1 MDSERTLKLNGR
13 SVNYVDQGHGE
24 PLLLVHGFP
33 LDHSMW
39 QRQIDFFQSEYRVI
53 CPDLP
58 GFGASEPIYEPMNSS
73 GEPVG
78 DTQSTRDRLT
88 TNRKATGAAGKS
100 LSMESLADWLVAFL
114 DAIACVEP
122 VNYCGLSMGGYI
134 GWQFWRRHPSR
145 LKSMIAANTRAS
157 KDDELVRRA
166 RHMAAAQVR
175 VSGAQSVADAMIEK
189 LFYLAGDQD
198 PLEIEYIAKVHQT
211 IFTTDPGVIS
221 AGQIGMSQRVDAT
234 GWLSE
239 IAIPMLFIGGEF
251 DSITPP
257 AEMQSNATAANNAPF
272 ETIPAAGHLTPLEQP
287 DAFNLSVGQFLENLT

>member
-1 MDSERTLKLNGR
+1 MDSLRTLKLNGR

-39 QRQIDFFQSEYRVI
+39 QRQIDFFQSNFRVI

-58 GFGASEPIYEPMNSS
+58 GFGASEPMS
-73 GEPVG
+73 GFGELTAGVKSAG
-78 DTQSTRDRLT
+78 DSE
-88 TNRKATGAAGKS
+88 S

-114 DAIACVEP
+114 NAIACVEP

-211 IFTTDPGVIS
+211 IFKTDPGVIS

-287 DAFNLSVGQFLENLT
+287 DAFNLSVGQFLENLK

>member
-1 MDSERTLKLNGR
+1 
-13 SVNYVDQGHGE
+13 
-24 PLLLVHGFP
+24 
-33 LDHSMW
+33 
-39 QRQIDFFQSEYRVI
+39 
-53 CPDLP
+53 
-58 GFGASEPIYEPMNSS
+58 
-73 GEPVG
+73 
-78 DTQSTRDRLT
+78 
-88 TNRKATGAAGKS
+88 
-100 LSMESLADWLVAFL
+100 MESLADWLVAFL
-114 DAIACVEP
+114 NAIACVEP

-134 GWQFWRRHPSR
+134 GWQFWRRHPVR
-145 LKSMIAANTRAS
+145 LKSMIAANTRAAN
-157 KDDELVRRA
+157 DDELVRRA

-287 DAFNLSVGQFLENLT
+287 DAFNLSVGQFLENLK

>member
-1 MDSERTLKLNGR
+1 MDSIKTLKLNGR
-13 SVNYVDQGHGE
+13 TVNYVDQGHGE
-24 PLLLVHGFP
+24 PLLLIHGFP

-39 QRQIDFFQSEYRVI
+39 LRQIDFFQSDYRVI

-58 GFGASEPIYEPMNSS
+58 GFGASEPMS
-73 GEPVG
+73 GFGELTAGVKSVG
-78 DTQSTRDRLT
+78 DPE
-88 TNRKATGAAGKS
+88 S
-100 LSMESLADWLVAFL
+100 LSMESLADWLIAFL
-114 DAIACVEP
+114 DAITCVQP

-134 GWQFWRRHPSR
+134 GWQFWRRHPDR
-145 LKSMIAANTRAS
+145 LKSIIAANTRAA

-175 VSGAQSVADAMIEK
+175 VSGAQPVADAMIEK
-189 LFYLAGDQD
+189 LFYLAEDQN
-198 PLEIEYIAKVHQT
+198 PLEIEYLTRVHQT
-211 IFTTDPGVIS
+211 ILTTDPGVIS
-221 AGQIGMSQRVDAT
+221 SGQIGMSQRVDAT
-234 GWLSE
+234 DWLSE

-287 DAFNLSVGQFLENLT
+287 EAFNVAVGKFLESLT

>member
-1 MDSERTLKLNGR
+1 MDSAKLLELNGR

-39 QRQIDFFQSEYRVI
+39 QRQIDFFKSNYRVI

-58 GFGASEPIYEPMNSS
+58 GFGASEPMSGS
-73 GEPVG
+73 GELVG
-78 DTQSTRDRLT
+78 DNQSTRDSLT
-88 TNRKATGAAGKS
+88 TSRKTTVSAGKS
-100 LSMESLADWLVAFL
+100 LSMESLADWLAIFL
-114 DAIACVEP
+114 DAIACVQP

-134 GWQFWRRHPSR
+134 GWQFWRRQSAR
-145 LKSMIAANTRAS
+145 LKSMIAVNTRAA

-166 RHMAAAQVR
+166 RHMAATQVR
-175 VSGAQSVADAMIEK
+175 VSGAQPVADAMVEK
-189 LFYLAGDQD
+189 LFYLAEDKN
-198 PLEIEYIAKVHQT
+198 PLEIEYIARVHQT
-211 IFTTDPGVIS
+211 ILTTDPSVIS

-239 IAIPMLFIGGEF
+239 IEIPMLFIGGEF

-257 AEMQSNATAANNAPF
+257 AEMQANANAANNAPF

-287 DAFNLSVGQFLENLT
+287 KAFNLSVGQFLENLT

>member
-1 MDSERTLKLNGR
+1 MDSLRTLKLNGR

-39 QRQIDFFQSEYRVI
+39 QRQIDFFQSNFRVI

-58 GFGASEPIYEPMNSS
+58 GFGASEPMS
-73 GEPVG
+73 GFGELTAGVKSAG
-78 DTQSTRDRLT
+78 DSE
-88 TNRKATGAAGKS
+88 S

-114 DAIACVEP
+114 NAIACVEP

-257 AEMQSNATAANNAPF
+257 AEMQSNAAAANNAPF

>member
-1 MDSERTLKLNGR
+1 MDSIKTLKLNGR
-13 SVNYVDQGHGE
+13 TVNYVDQGHGE
-24 PLLLVHGFP
+24 PLLLIHGFP

-39 QRQIDFFQSEYRVI
+39 QRQIDFFQSDYRVI

-58 GFGASEPIYEPMNSS
+58 GFGASKPMSGS
-73 GEPVG
+73 GE
-78 DTQSTRDRLT
+78 R
-88 TNRKATGAAGKS
+88 AAGGKSAGDSES

-114 DAIACVEP
+114 DTIACAQP
-122 VNYCGLSMGGYI
+122 ANYCGLSMGGYI
-134 GWQFWRRHPSR
+134 GWQFWRRHPDR
-145 LKSMIAANTRAS
+145 LKSMIAANTRAAN
-157 KDDELVRRA
+157 DDELVRRA

-175 VSGAQSVADAMIEK
+175 VSGAQPVADAMVEK
-189 LFYLAGDQD
+189 LFYLADDQN
-198 PLEIEYIAKVHQT
+198 PLEIEYIARVHQT
-211 IFTTDPGVIS
+211 ILTTDPGVIS

-234 GWLSE
+234 DWLSE

-287 DAFNLSVGQFLENLT
+287 SAFNLLVRQFLENLA

>member
-1 MDSERTLKLNGR
+1 MDSLRTLKLNGR
-13 SVNYVDQGHGE
+13 SVNYVDQGYGE

-39 QRQIDFFQSEYRVI
+39 QRQIDFFQSNFRVI

-58 GFGASEPIYEPMNSS
+58 GFGASEPMS
-73 GEPVG
+73 GFGELTAGVKSAG
-78 DTQSTRDRLT
+78 DSE
-88 TNRKATGAAGKS
+88 S

-114 DAIACVEP
+114 NAIACVEP

-211 IFTTDPGVIS
+211 IFKTDPGVIS

-257 AEMQSNATAANNAPF
+257 AEMQSNATAANNAPL

-287 DAFNLSVGQFLENLT
+287 CLLYTSPSPRD

>member
-1 MDSERTLKLNGR
+1 MDSLRTLKLNGR

-39 QRQIDFFQSEYRVI
+39 QRQIDFFQSNFRVI

-58 GFGASEPIYEPMNSS
+58 GFGASKPMS
-73 GEPVG
+73 GFGELIAGVKSAG
-78 DTQSTRDRLT
+78 DSE
-88 TNRKATGAAGKS
+88 S

-114 DAIACVEP
+114 NAIACVEP

-287 DAFNLSVGQFLENLT
+287 DAFNLSVGQFLENLK

>member
-1 MDSERTLKLNGR
+1 MDSLRTLKLNGR

-39 QRQIDFFQSEYRVI
+39 QRQIDFFQSNFRVI

-58 GFGASEPIYEPMNSS
+58 GFGASEPMS
-73 GEPVG
+73 GFGE
-78 DTQSTRDRLT
+78 LT
-88 TNRKATGAAGKS
+88 AGVKSASDSES

-114 DAIACVEP
+114 DAIVCVDP

-145 LKSMIAANTRAS
+145 LKSMIAANTRAAN
-157 KDDELVRRA
+157 DDELVRRA

-257 AEMQSNATAANNAPF
+257 AEMQSNAIAANNAPL

-287 DAFNLSVGQFLENLT
+287 DAFNKCVGQFLGNLK

>member
-1 MDSERTLKLNGR
+1 MDSLRTLKLNGR

-24 PLLLVHGFP
+24 PLLLIHGFP

-39 QRQIDFFQSEYRVI
+39 LRQIDFFQSNFRVI

-58 GFGASEPIYEPMNSS
+58 GFGASEPMS
-73 GEPVG
+73 GFGELTAGVKSAG
-78 DTQSTRDRLT
+78 DSE
-88 TNRKATGAAGKS
+88 S

-114 DAIACVEP
+114 NAIACVEP

-157 KDDELVRRA
+157 KDDELLRRA

-211 IFTTDPGVIS
+211 IFTTDPGVVS

>member
-1 MDSERTLKLNGR
+1 MDSLRTLKLNGR

-39 QRQIDFFQSEYRVI
+39 QRQIDFFQSNFRVI

-58 GFGASEPIYEPMNSS
+58 GFGASEPMS
-73 GEPVG
+73 GFGELTAGVKSAG
-78 DTQSTRDRLT
+78 DSE
-88 TNRKATGAAGKS
+88 S

-114 DAIACVEP
+114 NAIACVEP

-145 LKSMIAANTRAS
+145 LKSMIAANTRAA

>member
-1 MDSERTLKLNGR
+1 MDSLRTLKLNGR

-39 QRQIDFFQSEYRVI
+39 QRQIDFFQSNFRVI

-58 GFGASEPIYEPMNSS
+58 GFGASEPMS
-73 GEPVG
+73 GFGELTAGVKSAG
-78 DTQSTRDRLT
+78 DSE
-88 TNRKATGAAGKS
+88 S

-114 DAIACVEP
+114 NAIACVEP

-287 DAFNLSVGQFLENLT
+287 DAFNLSVGQFLENLK

>member
-1 MDSERTLKLNGR
+1 MDSLRTLKLNGR

-39 QRQIDFFQSEYRVI
+39 QRQIDFFQSNFRVI

-58 GFGASEPIYEPMNSS
+58 GFGASEPMS
-73 GEPVG
+73 GFGELTAGVKSAG
-78 DTQSTRDRLT
+78 DSE
-88 TNRKATGAAGKS
+88 S

-114 DAIACVEP
+114 NAIACVEP

-145 LKSMIAANTRAS
+145 LKSMIAANTRAAN
-157 KDDELVRRA
+157 DDELVRRA

-175 VSGAQSVADAMIEK
+175 VSGAQPVADAMIKK

-287 DAFNLSVGQFLENLT
+287 DAFNLSVGQFLENLK

>member
-1 MDSERTLKLNGR
+1 MDSLRTLKLNGR

-39 QRQIDFFQSEYRVI
+39 QRQIDFFQSNFRVI

-58 GFGASEPIYEPMNSS
+58 GFGASEPMS
-73 GEPVG
+73 GFGELTAGVKSAG
-78 DTQSTRDRLT
+78 DSE
-88 TNRKATGAAGKS
+88 S

-114 DAIACVEP
+114 NAIACVEP

-145 LKSMIAANTRAS
+145 LKSMIAANTRAAN
-157 KDDELVRRA
+157 DDELVRRA

-251 DSITPP
+251 DPITPP

>member
-1 MDSERTLKLNGR
+1 MDSASTLKLNGR
-13 SVNYVDQGHGE
+13 AVNYIDQGQGA

-39 QRQIDFFQSEYRVI
+39 QRQVDFFQSNYRVI

-58 GFGASEPIYEPMNSS
+58 GFGASEPMIEPNNGS

-78 DTQSTRDRLT
+78 DTKSTRDSLT
-88 TNRKATGAAGKS
+88 TIPKATVSADKS
-100 LSMESLADWLVAFL
+100 ISMESRAEWLADFL
-114 DAIACVEP
+114 ESIACVQP
-122 VNYCGLSMGGYI
+122 VNYCGLSMGGCI
-134 GWQFWRRHPSR
+134 GWQFWRRHLDR
-145 LKSMIAANTRAS
+145 LKLMIAANTRSA

-175 VSGAQSVADAMIEK
+175 VSGAQSVADAMVEK
-189 LFYLAGDQD
+189 LFYVASDQN
-198 PLEIEYIAKVHQT
+198 PLELEYIAGVHKT
-211 IFTTDPGVIS
+211 ILTTDPDTIS
-221 AGQIGMSQRVDAT
+221 GGQIGMSQRVDAT

-251 DSITPP
+251 DTITPP
-257 AEMQSNATAANNAPF
+257 AEMQVNATAANNAGY

-287 DAFNLSVGQFLENLT
+287 DAFNLTVNQFLENLT

>member
-1 MDSERTLKLNGR
+1 MDSIKTLKLNGR
-13 SVNYVDQGHGE
+13 TVNYVDQGHGE
-24 PLLLVHGFP
+24 PLLLIHGFP

-39 QRQIDFFQSEYRVI
+39 LRQIDFFQSDYRVI

-58 GFGASEPIYEPMNSS
+58 GFGASEPMS
-73 GEPVG
+73 GFGELTAGVKSVG
-78 DTQSTRDRLT
+78 DPE
-88 TNRKATGAAGKS
+88 S
-100 LSMESLADWLVAFL
+100 LSMESLADWLIAFL
-114 DAIACVEP
+114 DAITCVQP

-134 GWQFWRRHPSR
+134 GWQFWRRHPDR
-145 LKSMIAANTRAS
+145 LKSIIAANTRAA

-175 VSGAQSVADAMIEK
+175 VSGAQPVADAMIEK
-189 LFYLAGDQD
+189 LFYLAEDQN
-198 PLEIEYIAKVHQT
+198 PLEIEYLTRVHQT
-211 IFTTDPGVIS
+211 ILTTDPGVIS
-221 AGQIGMSQRVDAT
+221 SGQIGMSQRVDAT
-234 GWLSE
+234 DWLSE

-287 DAFNLSVGQFLENLT
+287 EAFNVAVGKFLESIT

>member
-1 MDSERTLKLNGR
+1 MDSLRTLKLNGR

-39 QRQIDFFQSEYRVI
+39 QRQIDFFQSNFRVI

-58 GFGASEPIYEPMNSS
+58 GFGASEPMSCF
-73 GEPVG
+73 GEPIAGVKSAG
-78 DTQSTRDRLT
+78 DSE
-88 TNRKATGAAGKS
+88 S

-114 DAIACVEP
+114 NAIACVEP

-134 GWQFWRRHPSR
+134 GWQFWRRHPDR
-145 LKSMIAANTRAS
+145 LKSIIAANTRAA

-175 VSGAQSVADAMIEK
+175 VSGAQPVADAMIEK
-189 LFYLAGDQD
+189 LFYLAEDQN
-198 PLEIEYIAKVHQT
+198 PLEIEYITRVHQT
-211 IFTTDPGVIS
+211 ILTTDPCVIS
-221 AGQIGMSQRVDAT
+221 SGQIGMSQRVDAT
-234 GWLSE
+234 DWLSE

-257 AEMQSNATAANNAPF
+257 AEMQSNATAANNALF

-287 DAFNLSVGQFLENLT
+287 SAFNLLVRQFLENLT

>member
-1 MDSERTLKLNGR
+1 
-13 SVNYVDQGHGE
+13 
-24 PLLLVHGFP
+24 
-33 LDHSMW
+33 
-39 QRQIDFFQSEYRVI
+39 
-53 CPDLP
+53 
-58 GFGASEPIYEPMNSS
+58 
-73 GEPVG
+73 
-78 DTQSTRDRLT
+78 
-88 TNRKATGAAGKS
+88 
-100 LSMESLADWLVAFL
+100 
-114 DAIACVEP
+114 
-122 VNYCGLSMGGYI
+122 
-134 GWQFWRRHPSR
+134 
-145 LKSMIAANTRAS
+145 
-157 KDDELVRRA
+157 
-166 RHMAAAQVR
+166 MAAAQVR

>member
-39 QRQIDFFQSEYRVI
+39 QRQIDFFQSNFRVI

-58 GFGASEPIYEPMNSS
+58 GFGASKPMS
-73 GEPVG
+73 GFGELTAGVKSAG
-78 DTQSTRDRLT
+78 DSE
-88 TNRKATGAAGKS
+88 S

-114 DAIACVEP
+114 NAIACVEP

-234 GWLSE
+234 DWLSE
-239 IAIPMLFIGGEF
+239 IGIPMLFIGGEF

-257 AEMQSNATAANNAPF
+257 AEMQSNAIAANNAPL
-272 ETIPAAGHLTPLEQP
+272 ETIPVAGHLTPLEQP
-287 DAFNLSVGQFLENLT
+287 DAFNKCVGQFLGNLK

>member
-1 MDSERTLKLNGR
+1 MDSIRTLKLSGR

-39 QRQIDFFQSEYRVI
+39 RRQIDFFQSNYRVI

-58 GFGASEPIYEPMNSS
+58 GFGASEPMSEPKSHSS
-73 GEPVG
+73 
-78 DTQSTRDRLT
+78 TTRP
-88 TNRKATGAAGKS
+88 KAMASDGKS
-100 LSMESLADWLVAFL
+100 LTMESLADWLVAFL
-114 DAIACVEP
+114 DAVACVEP

-134 GWQFWRRHPSR
+134 GWQFWRRYPDR
-145 LKSMIAANTRAS
+145 LKSMIAANTRAA

-175 VSGAQSVADAMIEK
+175 VSGAQPVADAMIEK
-189 LFYLAGDQD
+189 LFYLAGDQN
-198 PLEIEYIAKVHQT
+198 PQEIEYIAEVHQT
-211 IFTTDPGVIS
+211 ILTTDPSVIS

-257 AEMQSNATAANNAPF
+257 AEMQSNAAAANNAPF

>member
-1 MDSERTLKLNGR
+1 MDSLRTLKLNGR

-39 QRQIDFFQSEYRVI
+39 QRQIDFFQSNFRVI

-58 GFGASEPIYEPMNSS
+58 GFGASEPMS
-73 GEPVG
+73 GFGELTAGVKSAG
-78 DTQSTRDRLT
+78 DSE
-88 TNRKATGAAGKS
+88 S

-114 DAIACVEP
+114 NAIACVEP

-287 DAFNLSVGQFLENLT
+287 DEFNLYVGQFLENLA

>member
-1 MDSERTLKLNGR
+1 MDSLRTLKLNGR

-39 QRQIDFFQSEYRVI
+39 QRQIDFFQSNFRVI

-58 GFGASEPIYEPMNSS
+58 GFGASEPINEPEVGS
-73 GEPVG
+73 GDPVG
-78 DTQSTRDRLT
+78 DVQSASDSE
-88 TNRKATGAAGKS
+88 S

-114 DAIACVEP
+114 DAIVCVDP

-134 GWQFWRRHPSR
+134 GWQFWRRHPVR
-145 LKSMIAANTRAS
+145 LKSMIAVNTRAAN
-157 KDDELVRRA
+157 DDELVRRA

-234 GWLSE
+234 DWLSE
-239 IAIPMLFIGGEF
+239 IGIPMLFIGGEF

-257 AEMQSNATAANNAPF
+257 AEMQSNAIAANNAPL

-287 DAFNLSVGQFLENLT
+287 DAFNKCVGQFLGNLK